1 MKTLFILALLTLMGT
16 DAVAQLDTTC
26 NQGSEQCQQQQQ
38 PWQQWQQQ
46 MDPCVQFLRHQ
57 CSTVTLPFVQS
68 RMWQLSSCHI
78 MRHQCCQQLA
88 QIPEQFRCHAIH
100 NLAQAIMQPQPQQQ
114 WQGMYQP
121 QQQAPLEIMM
131 MSLQILPSMCSVYVP
146 AYCSPLRHPY
156 GQMWRWMGL

>member
-1 MKTLFILALLTLMGT
+1 MKTLFILALLTLT
-16 DAVAQLDTTC
+16 RTNAVAQLDTTC

-46 MDPCVQFLRHQ
+46 MDPCVQFLWHQ

-88 QIPEQFRCHAIH
+88 QIPEQFRCQAIH
-100 NLAQAIMQPQPQQQ
+100 SVAQAIMQPQPQQQ
-114 WQGMYQP
+114 WQ
-121 QQQAPLEIMM
+121 APLEIMR
-131 MSLQILPSMCSVYVP
+131 MSLQSLPSMCSVYIP
-146 AYCSPLRHPY
+146 AYCNPLRHPH